1 MRGFLEFLN
10 EGQVYEVLLVTRSNA
25 TPVGVVRRGNKL
37 FFKLFGGKSA
47 SELREHP
54 YASVQ
59 MTNDVE
65 LIVKLALNLPVELE
79 FENMGVHRWIRG
91 LPGVYGPVMLA
102 EEVYEDHLGKTSVLK
117 CSLEPEGTIDGR
129 LPPKPL
135 SRADWYLLEMAVDF
149 TRLGVARRNGK
160 MEAARKLRG
169 RILHNYSSYLRF
181 GGSSE
186 LAEIIMAAL
195 DENG

>member
-47 SELREHP
+47 GELREHP

-59 MTNDVE
+59 VTNDVE

-79 FENMGVHRWIRG
+79 FENMGAHRWIRG
-91 LPGVYGPVMLA
+91 LPGVYGPVTFT
-102 EEVYEDHLGKTSVLK
+102 EEAHEDYLGKTTVLR
-117 CSLEPEGTIDGR
+117 CSLEPEGTIDGI
-129 LPPKPL
+129 LPPKPP
-135 SRADWYLLEMAVDF
+135 SRADWHLLEMAVDF
-149 TRLGVARRNGK
+149 TRWEVAMRNGK
-160 MEAARKLRG
+160 TEAAGKLRG
-169 RILHNYSSYLRF
+169 RIIENYSSYRRF

-186 LAEIIMAAL
+186 LAEIMRAAL
-195 DENG
+195 DEDG